1 MKKFSFPLEDV
12 LKYRSFLQREAEI
25 ELGKARQKENEFE
38 KRLEN
43 IASDYVE
50 VTKKSKGV
58 TDFSDVRA
66 TSAYFDF
73 LNQQKEIFLEELS
86 KAKIVT
92 DEKRKVLQKAIQ
104 QTEILKKMKDK
115 EVEKYK
121 QSASKEE
128 DDDIDEMN
136 TILKNSNT

>member
-1 MKKFSFPLEDV
+1 MNLARLARKK
-12 LKYRSFLQREAEI
+12 
-25 ELGKARQKENEFE
+25 NEFE